1 MSLGAGQRASGGWG
15 GPVRCGL
22 QSADKRHHVHTLL
35 PPCSHTPFPSPPHIH
50 VLQPWHPSNFR
61 NRMRIWETEQAHI
74 ADKKE
79 KEKALVS
86 GGWVVAGEGRGQG
99 RGNEGIIRW

>member
-1 MSLGAGQRASGGWG
+1 M
-15 GPVRCGL
+15 
-22 QSADKRHHVHTLL
+22 
-35 PPCSHTPFPSPPHIH
+35 H

-61 NRMRIWETEQAHI
+61 NRMRTWETEQAHI

-86 GGWVVAGEGRGQG
+86 GGRVGGREGTEGGEG
-99 RGNEGIIRW
+99 